1 MLLNS
6 GEVYKIRPVGSSH
19 KLAKDMITWAD
30 CNDSQATKQ
39 AEMTAKQPN
48 KLKRQKKHSQEA
60 PSTEIINYGF
70 VCRSLRL
77 IGHGPTVIVFPVIT
91 SF

>member
-1 MLLNS
+1 MLFSS
-6 GEVYKIRPVGSSH
+6 GEVYKIRPVGLSH
-19 KLAKDMITWAD
+19 KLAQDLLTWAN

-48 KLKRQKKHSQEA
+48 KRKRQKKHSQEA

-70 VCRSLRL
+70 VCRAL
-77 IGHGPTVIVFPVIT
+77 
-91 SF
+91 